1 MRATVSTSLLSP
13 NDQRWKQI
21 NAEQEA
27 ETVARHQA
35 MTVSE
40 RLDLGLDLSRFAA
53 ELRRSAWEARNG
65 RSDT

>member
-1 MRATVSTSLLSP
+1 MLATRGAPLLRP
-13 NDQRWKQI
+13 NDPRWKQI

-27 ETVARHQA
+27 EAVARHRT

-53 ELRRSAWEARNG
+53 ELRRAAWEARH
-65 RSDT
+65 RRPPA

>member
-1 MRATVSTSLLSP
+1 MSAVVSAPLFRP

-27 ETVARHQA
+27 ETIARHRA
-35 MTVSE
+35 MTVAE

-53 ELRRSAWEARNG
+53 ELRRSAWEARYG
-65 RSDT
+65 RPDA

>member
-1 MRATVSTSLLSP
+1 MHDTVSASLLRP

-27 ETVARHQA
+27 ETIARHQA

-53 ELRRSAWEARNG
+53 ELRRSAWEARYG
-65 RSDT
+65 RPDA